1 MEPAP
6 LLLQNQL
13 CFALYAANNAFGRS
27 YKPLLDPLG
36 LTYPQYLV
44 MLCLWEK
51 DGLKVGEIG
60 SRLFLET
67 NTLTP
72 LLKRLEAAGLLRR
85 QRDSKDERQVR
96 ISLTAAGRALR
107 ERAAAV
113 PPQIGATTGL
123 EAGQA
128 ISLKDWLDWLR
139 EALDARSNKN
149 GGDVG

>member
-1 MEPAP
+1 MESAP
-6 LLLQNQL
+6 LLLENQL

-44 MLCLWEK
+44 MLCLWER

-60 SRLFLET
+60 TRLFLET

-72 LLKRLEAAGLLRR
+72 LLKRLESAGLVRR

-107 ERAAAV
+107 EKAVAV
-113 PPQIGATTGL
+113 PAQIGAATGL
-123 EAGQA
+123 EGGQA
-128 ISLKDWLDWLR
+128 TSLKDWLDWLR
-139 EALDARSNKN
+139 EALDANHKK
-149 GGDVG
+149 VEKA